1 MIATKLRL
9 IAQKALGNEADT
21 AEAKEILH
29 TFNISVDFRDFRFER
44 CKKMFDFRV
53 NITILSAKNKIQV
66 LLRSVKF

>member
-44 CKKMFDFRV
+44 CKKSLTSVLISRFYQR
-53 NITILSAKNKIQV
+53 KIKY
-66 LLRSVKF
+66 KFYYDL